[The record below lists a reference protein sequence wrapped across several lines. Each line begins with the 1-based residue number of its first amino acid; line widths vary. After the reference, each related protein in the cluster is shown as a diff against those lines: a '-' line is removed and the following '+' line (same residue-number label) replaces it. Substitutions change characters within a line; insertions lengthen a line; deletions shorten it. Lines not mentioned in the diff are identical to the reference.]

1 MAKHRKKHRACA
13 RVRIGILSG
22 KGGTGKT
29 TVSAALAAVASDSLS
44 VVSADCDV
52 DAANLAILLSAEA
65 TRQEPFMAGSLAVVD
80 DPDCC
85 SRCGTCQMVCRFD
98 AIPRPGEIE
107 EIFCEGC
114 GACAYHC
121 PEDAIT
127 IIPRRAGMVLLSETQ
142 AGPLVHGELDVGA
155 GNSGKMVAEIRRR
168 ADRLAEESGAD
179 LVLVD
184 GPPGIGC
191 PVLASLPGL
200 DAVVLVTEP
209 AAAAR
214 RDLGRIAELV
224 AHFGIPAGVFVNRS
238 DLNPGTGGFEGSG
251 IPEAPGLPVLGR
263 MEFSEQVMEAARRG
277 VPVTEVD
284 PGRFRPIMEEL
295 LEGVLDLAS
304 GANQGTG
311 HPPSRVAR
319 DSARP
324 EESVNRNSPGDVA
337 KRTVGGKRVA
347 ARDAPGERLR
357 TGDIP
362 GASGIRR

>member
-1 MAKHRKKHRACA
+1 MAENRGEDRARA
-13 RVRIGILSG
+13 HERVRIGILSG

-52 DAANLAILLSAEA
+52 DAANLAILLGAEELE
-65 TRQEPFMAGSLAVVD
+65 QEPFMAGSLAVID

-85 SRCGTCQMVCRFD
+85 SRCGTCQVVCRFD
-98 AIPRPGEIE
+98 AIPRPGRIDEIH
-107 EIFCEGC
+107 CEGC
-114 GACAYHC
+114 GTCAYHC

-127 IIPRRAGMVLLSETQ
+127 IIPRRAGVLLTSETSS
-142 AGPLVHGELDVGA
+142 GPLIHGELEVGA

-168 ADRLAEESGAD
+168 ADRLAAESGVD

-224 AHFGIPAGVFVNRS
+224 AHFGIPAGVFLNRD
-238 DLNPGTGGFEGSG
+238 DLNPGTGDFEGDE

-263 MEFSEQVMEAARRG
+263 MGFSEQVMEAARRG
-277 VPVTEVD
+277 VPVTGVD
-284 PGRFRPIMEEL
+284 PDRYRPIMEDL
-295 LEGVLDLAS
+295 LERLLALAI
-304 GANQGTG
+304 GEGDKAAVTENR
-311 HPPSRVAR
+311 PSLTKIVE
-319 DSARP
+319 DQTP
-324 EESVNRNSPGDVA
+324 CESPYQ
-337 KRTVGGKRVA
+337 
-347 ARDAPGERLR
+347 
-357 TGDIP
+357 
-362 GASGIRR
+362 